1 VQGPFTAT
9 VRGRQIARVTFYR
22 DGKKI
27 KTINARR
34 GQRVFTARIQPG
46 NRAGVHRVTARIRF
60 QARSGTRA
68 RTLRLSYQRCRR
80 QVVTPRFT
88 G

>member
-1 VQGPFTAT
+1 
-9 VRGRQIARVTFYR
+9 
-22 DGKKI
+22 
-27 KTINARR
+27 
-34 GQRVFTARIQPG
+34 
-46 NRAGVHRVTARIRF
+46 VHRVTARVRF
-60 QARSGTRA
+60 KAASHTRT